1 MNKLDKYA
9 SVAVFCYDRLDKLK
23 QLVNSLKNNE
33 ESSNTKIYF
42 FVDFCDENVS
52 ITKDIIKYLEDI
64 NNFFEKEIIL
74 RDKKY
79 GLKKN
84 IEDGIDY
91 VFKFEE
97 RIICLEDDLIVDK
110 YFLSYMNLCLNKY
123 RAAKDVWHINGW
135 SHPQAR
141 FLMSE
146 IYVGK
151 IVNVWGWATW
161 KDRWEKHINRGH
173 DKISKLNQDSIR
185 NFNFY
190 NLNKNFQQQL
200 IDNEQ
205 NKINTWAIY
214 WYQTVFLNF
223 GKTIFPKHSLVRNV
237 GFDGSGTNT
246 GNTKYYNPKLKNK
259 KLNKFLNSLKIDKLN
274 NFFTI
279 VFFAKLYSLKK
290 FHYHK
295 NKLFN

>member
-1 MNKLDKYA
+1 MKKIDRYA
-9 SVAVFCYDRLDKLK
+9 PVAVFCYDRLDKLK
-23 QLVNSLKNNE
+23 QLVSSLKQNE

-42 FVDFCDENVS
+42 FVDLCSADVS
-52 ITKDIIKYLEDI
+52 ITNEIINYLENIDD
-64 NNFFEKEIIL
+64 FFEKEIIL
-74 RDKKY
+74 RKKKY

-91 VFKFEE
+91 VFKFEQK
-97 RIICLEDDLIVDK
+97 IICLEDDLIIDK

-123 RAAKDVWHINGW
+123 STSQDIWHINGW
-135 SHPQAR
+135 SYPQIR
-141 FLMSE
+141 FFMSE

-161 KDRWEKHINRGH
+161 KNRWEKHDNRK
-173 DKISKLNQDSIR
+173 DNKISKLNGDTSR

-190 NLNKNFQQQL
+190 NLNKNFEQQL
-200 IDNEQ
+200 IDNDL

-214 WYQTVFLNF
+214 WYQTVFLNC
-223 GKTIFPKHSLVRNV
+223 GKTIFPKHSLVRNI

-259 KLNKFLNSLKIDKLN
+259 NLKKYSNNLKIDKLN

-290 FHYHK
+290 FHYYK
-295 NKLFN
+295 NKFLH